1 MSQQNVGRL
10 DAGSLQQLMQLDG
23 AVGGGARRARRAAPA
38 QSAAIIRC
46 RRRKAR
52 DRLLNVKPVQIGG
65 GNPRFKD
72 HGGSARSF
80 FHEVEPA
87 LVTRSEE
94 HTSELQS

>member
-1 MSQQNVGRL
+1 
-10 DAGSLQQLMQLDG
+10 MQFGGD
-23 AVGGGARRARRAAPA
+23 VGGRARRAARAAPG
-38 QSAAIIRC
+38 QSAAIIRG
-46 RRRKAR
+46 RRCKAR

-87 LVTRSEE
+87 LATNIDPAAIAGVAPAVAARTVPLIYNAR
-94 HTSELQS
+94 